1 MTKGIVFGTG
11 RRMHEYMMRDAFAD
25 VEIVAFC
32 DNDESKHGER
42 INGVEIISPQRIQDY
57 DYEKIIIA
65 SDLYYSEIREQ
76 LIKVYGIN
84 SNQISRVEVEVDK
97 YQGEMSFWKAYYIQ
111 NGFDNSVYKNM
122 MLSIMGEKDDS
133 SFEGKVVADFG
144 CGPQGTLVWTDE
156 PKTKIGI
163 DVLATKYF
171 EEFPSELTTHD
182 MIYVQSSENVIP
194 ISTNYVDYLITIN
207 SLDHVYNL
215 DLIAKELKRILKP
228 NGVLLAGFNLN
239 EPETECEPQK
249 LTIEK
254 LKKELLNE
262 FKIQRIM
269 LNIKGQGSFVVDDL
283 NEAETIVSNNEGVL
297 YIKAQIDK

>member
-11 RRMHEYMMRDAFAD
+11 RRMYEYMMRDAFID
-25 VEIVAFC
+25 IEIVAFC
-32 DNDESKHGER
+32 DNDEEKFGKC
-42 INGVEIISPQRIQDY
+42 INGVEIISPEQIKEY
-57 DYEKIIIA
+57 TYEKIIIA
-65 SDLYYSEIREQ
+65 SDLYYAEIRNQ
-76 LIKVYGIN
+76 LINEYNIN
-84 SNQISRVEVEVDK
+84 PDIICRIEVEFDK
-97 YQGEMSFWKAYYIQ
+97 YEGEMSFWKAYHVMK
-111 NGFDNSVYKNM
+111 GFDNSVYKNM
-122 MLSIMGEKDDS
+122 ILSIMGEKDDS

-144 CGPQGTLVWTDE
+144 CGPQGTLVWTDK

-228 NGVLLAGFNLN
+228 NGVLLASFNLN

-254 LKKELLNE
+254 LKNELLNE

-283 NEAETIVSNNEGVL
+283 NEAETKVSNNEGVL

>member
-1 MTKGIVFGTG
+1 
-11 RRMHEYMMRDAFAD
+11 
-25 VEIVAFC
+25 
-32 DNDESKHGER
+32 
-42 INGVEIISPQRIQDY
+42 
-57 DYEKIIIA
+57 
-65 SDLYYSEIREQ
+65 
-76 LIKVYGIN
+76 
-84 SNQISRVEVEVDK
+84 
-97 YQGEMSFWKAYYIQ
+97 
-111 NGFDNSVYKNM
+111 
-122 MLSIMGEKDDS
+122 
-133 SFEGKVVADFG
+133 
-144 CGPQGTLVWTDE
+144 
-156 PKTKIGI
+156 
-163 DVLATKYF
+163 
-171 EEFPSELTTHD
+171 

-228 NGVLLAGFNLN
+228 NGILLAGFNLN
-239 EPETECEPQK
+239 EPETECEPQT

-254 LKKELLNE
+254 LKNELLNE